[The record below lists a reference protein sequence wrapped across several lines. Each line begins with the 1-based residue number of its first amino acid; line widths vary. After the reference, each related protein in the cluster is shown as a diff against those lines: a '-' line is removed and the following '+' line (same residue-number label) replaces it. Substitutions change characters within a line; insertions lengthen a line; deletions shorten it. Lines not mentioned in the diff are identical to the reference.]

1 MNWVDLPIVFWFYS
15 CSVLSSYAMLSFHGF
30 FLYNA
35 IFSHQVCY
43 VNPHDLLRPYGC
55 AMSFIMFHVFD
66 RCIGLV
72 LHTWCVVLKH
82 FPCLCKMAFLF
93 VFIMERGG
101 GWILVHKWGSGL
113 YCFLYAILMYNLSV
127 SVLSNWVKWCF
138 NVHSNF
144 FVHLYW
150 LLWSW
155 MHVYRI
161 EIDISIIYLSARAKT
176 ACILGLRT

>member
-15 CSVLSSYAMLSFHGF
+15 CSVLSSYAMLSFHEFF

-35 IFSHQVCY
+35 IFFHQVCY

-101 GWILVHKWGSGL
+101 GGVEYLFINEALGCIDFCMLFWCIIWVLAFYQIGL
-113 YCFLYAILMYNLSV
+113 NDVLTCTPTFLSIYIDCYEVELMY
-127 SVLSNWVKWCF
+127 
-138 NVHSNF
+138 
-144 FVHLYW
+144 
-150 LLWSW
+150 
-155 MHVYRI
+155 M
-161 EIDISIIYLSARAKT
+161 E
-176 ACILGLRT
+176 

>member
-15 CSVLSSYAMLSFHGF
+15 CSVLSSYAMLSFHEFF

-35 IFSHQVCY
+35 IFFHQVCY

-101 GWILVHKWGSGL
+101 GVEYLFINEARGCIAFCMLFWCIIWVLAFYQIELNDVL
-113 YCFLYAILMYNLSV
+113 TYTPTFLSIYIDCYEVECMY
-127 SVLSNWVKWCF
+127 
-138 NVHSNF
+138 
-144 FVHLYW
+144 
-150 LLWSW
+150 
-155 MHVYRI
+155 M
-161 EIDISIIYLSARAKT
+161 E
-176 ACILGLRT
+176 